1 MYQISLAVTIW
12 TYMRALAAT
21 RRPRILIIH
30 TYIKAHTP
38 IYIIAHNP
46 HMSIGK
52 NKYFVWHENC
62 GPFLQKY
69 PAVFGPFVKPYF
81 QKSQKKAEAEAP
93 ASVNASLRLIRES
106 PQTKAKE
113 KKVVTCLP
121 PIEKKTPTAPQGG
134 RGNTTER

>member
-1 MYQISLAVTIW
+1 MQ
-12 TYMRALAAT
+12 ALAAT
-21 RRPRILIIH
+21 RSTRIWIIH
-30 TYIKAHTP
+30 TYIKAHIP

-81 QKSQKKAEAEAP
+81 QKKPKKAEAEAP
-93 ASVNASLRLIRES
+93 ASVNASPQRFRES

-113 KKVVTCLP
+113 KKVVTCSP

>member
-30 TYIKAHTP
+30 IYTKAHTP

-81 QKSQKKAEAEAP
+81 QKNQKK
-93 ASVNASLRLIRES
+93 S
-106 PQTKAKE
+106 
-113 KKVVTCLP
+113 
-121 PIEKKTPTAPQGG
+121 GG
-134 RGNTTER
+134 RSPRKCQCQSSANPWITPNKSKRKKSCNMLTPY